1 MISPRVQSRL
11 GEKVVAPV
19 PEVMPSSTAHSTA
32 SRYQALAGI
41 SEKPA
46 TSSTSFWIGPN
57 CPAKEPADRP
67 QGMGSQT

>member
-19 PEVMPSSTAHSTA
+19 PEVIPRSTAHSTA
-32 SRYQALAGI
+32 SRYQALAAT

-46 TSSTSFWIGPN
+46 TSSTSSCTGPN
-57 CPAKEPADRP
+57 IPAKEP
-67 QGMGSQT
+67 